1 MEKGVSFATI
11 ARFFASIW
19 KIVLLSIILGVVLGG
34 AIFKINGESANYKAV
49 SSLFIVRNFS
59 EDKNG
64 NGFYD
69 QDTGKFWGNFLSFTE
84 YPWEVKKLKKQF
96 PGYEKNNLEIKYPN
110 FSNVLEISYI
120 DTDKKTAIGVVNTL
134 TNDVLE
140 NSKKYLSDKATI
152 SVINKADSSSTIK
165 ESTTSFKGN
174 ILMGLIYGAIVGFI
188 VGSVQ
193 YIYKERKNHQ

>member
-96 PGYEKNNLEIKYPN
+96 PSYEKNNLEIKYPN